1 MSFFASRL
9 DRIEPSPTLAVTGKA
24 RELKAAGRDVIDL
37 GAGEPDFDTP
47 EHIVEAA
54 IEAIKRGETRY
65 TPVNGTEALRQAIA
79 DKFKRENGLAYGPDQ
94 IAVSCGAKQIIY
106 NAIAA
111 TIEPGDEVIIPAPY
125 WVSYPDIVLLAEG
138 QPVFVPC
145 PENNGFK
152 LRPEDLEAAIGPKTR
167 WLILNS
173 PSNPSGAAYTRD
185 ELKALADVL
194 MKHDQVWVLSDDI
207 YEHIIYDG
215 FEFSTIAQV
224 EPGLKDRTL
233 TLNGMSKAYCM
244 TGWRVGYA
252 GGRHGAQVR
261 QQQIRVV
268 IDRRHLL
275 GGEQLGKEA
284 HHDVAVLEHV
294 GDARRRAQIVL
305 QHVELGLAGAHEIEA
320 GDMDVDIARHVDA
333 HHLGP
338 ELGIA
343 EDDIGRD
350 APGADDFPRMIDVVK
365 EGVDGA
371 QALTGAAFDQA
382 PFLA

>member
-1 MSFFASRL
+1 MSRRDAVANEGRAGGQRQRRL
-9 DRIEPSPTLAVTGKA
+9 
-24 RELKAAGRDVIDL
+24 
-37 GAGEPDFDTP
+37 
-47 EHIVEAA
+47 
-54 IEAIKRGETRY
+54 
-65 TPVNGTEALRQAIA
+65 
-79 DKFKRENGLAYGPDQ
+79 
-94 IAVSCGAKQIIY
+94 
-106 NAIAA
+106 
-111 TIEPGDEVIIPAPY
+111 GDEVGG
-125 WVSYPDIVLLAEG
+125 IVLDPLAVGGDLAGGTRRSDEHAVASRPMHLLDHQLAQVIQHISAVLGVAERIGRHVGQDRLLAEIEADHLGHVDIDRFVVGDPGADGVG
-138 QPVFVPC
+138 QGHAAAAVNRDQPRHAEGGLGMERQGIEKLVADPPVDHMHPLGASGRSHVDGVVLDEQVLALDQFDAH
-145 PENNGFK
+145 
-152 LRPEDLEAAIGPKTR
+152 LIGK
-167 WLILNS
+167 
-173 PSNPSGAAYTRD
+173 
-185 ELKALADVL
+185 EDVL
-194 MKHDQVWVLSDDI
+194 EVSAVVGTRRQQR
-207 YEHIIYDG
+207 DG
-215 FEFSTIAQV
+215 
-224 EPGLKDRTL
+224 
-233 TLNGMSKAYCM
+233 
-244 TGWRVGYA
+244 RVGYA